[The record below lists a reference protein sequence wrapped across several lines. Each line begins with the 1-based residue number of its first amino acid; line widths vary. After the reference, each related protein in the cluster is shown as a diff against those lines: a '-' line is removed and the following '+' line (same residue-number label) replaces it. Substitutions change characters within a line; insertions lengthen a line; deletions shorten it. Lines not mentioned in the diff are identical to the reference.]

1 MLSFTDLRR
10 REWRSKAARAT
21 TKSNTTR
28 PTTKVDCAAA
38 RTPSVIEGVVL
49 DVDGTVVRGDKPLPG
64 AVSAVKRLR
73 ESGLPVVFCS
83 NNPTAA
89 QTAYVDRLSGAG
101 FDPTAEEIVT
111 AATATAAYL
120 RDHHAGESAYVFG
133 EESVEARLREQT
145 QLSFESSPASASVVV
160 AAIDYGFGYEEM
172 CQAIREVDEQTAFVG
187 TDPDPVIPTD
197 DGPAPGS
204 GAIVNALAGVLGR
217 EPDAV
222 PGKPS
227 RTALALVTDRL
238 GVSGEN
244 LLVVGDRPSTDI
256 ALGKRAG
263 ATTALVTTG
272 VTDTAA
278 AATADPEPDYV
289 CESLEAV
296 VDRVL

>member
-1 MLSFTDLRR
+1 
-10 REWRSKAARAT
+10 
-21 TKSNTTR
+21 
-28 PTTKVDCAAA
+28 
-38 RTPSVIEGVVL
+38 VL
-49 DVDGTVVRGDKPLPG
+49 DVDGTVVRGDEPLPG
-64 AVSAVKRLR
+64 AVGAVERLR
-73 ESGLPVVFCS
+73 AAGIPVVFCS

-89 QTAYVDRLSGAG
+89 APAYVDRLAGAG
-101 FDPTAEEIVT
+101 FDPTADEIVT

-133 EESVEARLREQT
+133 EESVEARLREHT
-145 QLSFESSPASASVVV
+145 GLRFESSPAPASVVI
-160 AAIDYGFGYEEM
+160 AAIDYEFGYEEM
-172 CQAIREVDEQTAFVG
+172 RRAIREVDDQTAFVG
-187 TDPDPVIPTD
+187 TDPDPVIPTG

-227 RTALALVTDRL
+227 ATALELVTDRL
-238 GVSGEN
+238 GVPGDR
-244 LLVVGDRPSTDI
+244 LLVVGDRPSTDV
-256 ALGKRAG
+256 ALGERAG

-272 VTDTAA
+272 VTDETA
-278 AATADPEPDYV
+278 AATADPAPEYV

>member
-1 MLSFTDLRR
+1 M
-10 REWRSKAARAT
+10 
-21 TKSNTTR
+21 
-28 PTTKVDCAAA
+28 
-38 RTPSVIEGVVL
+38 IEGVVL
-49 DVDGTVVRGDKPLPG
+49 DVDGTVVRGDEPLPG
-64 AVSAVKRLR
+64 AVAAVERLR
-73 ESGLPVVFCS
+73 EAGLDVVFCS

-89 QTAYVDRLSGAG
+89 APAYVDRLSGAG
-101 FDPTAEEIVT
+101 FDPTAAEIVT

-120 RDHHAGESAYVFG
+120 REHHAGESVYVFG

-145 QLSFESSPASASVVV
+145 QLSFESSPTPASVVV

-172 CQAIREVDEQTAFVG
+172 RRAIREVDEQTAFVG

-227 RTALALVTDRL
+227 ATALGLVTDRL
-238 GVSGEN
+238 GVPDDR

-256 ALGKRAG
+256 ALGERAG

-272 VTDTAA
+272 VTSEAA
-278 AATADPEPDYV
+278 AATADPAPDYV
-289 CESLEAV
+289 CESLPAV